1 MWNRIV
7 VMDGAM
13 GSYLSH
19 AITNPKAVAE
29 AHRQYLAA
37 GADIIKTN
45 TFCLNHD
52 SAEAARI
59 ARKAANEFMPK
70 RYVAAS
76 IGPNGNSKDLYYT
89 HLVGLA
95 RAADVLLVETLTGI
109 GVTKTVLEACEQIFD
124 ENSLRIPVML
134 SVTISMDGRLLSGE
148 TLEEFWSAVSSYNPF
163 SIGINCSF
171 GARHMKPH
179 IQRLREIVSTC
190 VSCHPSAGLPDSSG
204 KYPESPD
211 EWADSVREFAESGW
225 VDIVGGCCGT
235 TPAYIHALVRA
246 VHQIPHATIDLL

>member
-1 MWNRIV
+1 MWNRVV

-13 GSYLSH
+13 GTYLSPDL
-19 AITNPKAVAE
+19 INQRTLSE

-59 ARKAANEFMPK
+59 ARKAADEFMPK

-76 IGPNGNSKDLYYT
+76 IGPNGNSKDDYYM
-89 HLVGLA
+89 HLLGLA
-95 RAADVLLVETLTGI
+95 TADILLAETLTGI
-109 GVTKTVLEACEQIFD
+109 GATRMVLEACEQIFA
-124 ENSLRIPVML
+124 EFSLQIPVML
-134 SVTISMDGRLLSGE
+134 SVTISQDGRLLSGE
-148 TLEEFWSAVSSYNPF
+148 TLEQFWSAVSSYKPF
-163 SIGINCSF
+163 SVGINCSF

-179 IQRLREIVSTC
+179 VQRLREIVSNY

-204 KYPESPD
+204 KYPESPE
-211 EWADSVREFAESGW
+211 EWADTVLEFAESGW

-235 TPAYIHALVRA
+235 TPAHIHALARA
-246 VHQIPHATIDLL
+246 VHQISHATIDLL